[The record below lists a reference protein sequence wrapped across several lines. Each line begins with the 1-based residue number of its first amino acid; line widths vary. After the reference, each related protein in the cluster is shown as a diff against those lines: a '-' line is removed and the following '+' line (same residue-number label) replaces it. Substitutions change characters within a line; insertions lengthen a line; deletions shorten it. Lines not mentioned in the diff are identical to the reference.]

1 MDETSLTQN
10 KMKRI
15 TVILC
20 LIMLFFTGF
29 TINAKAQQQ
38 QNQTSILTQSENPQ
52 NDSLTTFYIVTS
64 KLNVRAAANANAK
77 TLGQLDVGD
86 FLEVIEAGPKWLKI
100 QYQETTGYVSADYV
114 KVVQK
119 ERPVTSIKQLTM
131 KQKMILT
138 FIAAGLALMLV
149 VMLISLFRPKRF
161 KPISDNDMLINR
173 TRQLGMVAA
182 PGSSKQINSS
192 VEKRNEL
199 AYEYLENAF
208 NAWSV
213 VKTEGSE
220 EFRKPTSFK
229 QVRNSIK
236 WINQAIAMGP
246 SEKVLVE
253 RINELGAVINDN
265 EKRIFQGSKRLLIFV
280 GIIGA
285 IIFYL
290 IYRSN
295 DVSKAFIG
303 ASIYWSFG
311 LLYFIASMTPVWLA
325 EKKKFAGSVN
335 SGFMNFAS
343 NLQDMDR
350 TWNVKWS
357 DGTTTKESEY
367 GGCLMSVIVMF
378 VVFTVNI
385 VLIPLRVLIN
395 FFRNY
400 VLYI

>member
-1 MDETSLTQN
+1 
-10 KMKRI
+10 MKRI
-15 TVILC
+15 LVILF
-20 LIMLFFTGF
+20 LGLAFNSVLQAANDGSQK
-29 TINAKAQQQ
+29 NKLEAQ
-38 QNQTSILTQSENPQ
+38 LTNTLPTDDAL
-52 NDSLTTFYIVTS
+52 NDSMSAIYITKS
-64 KLNVRAAANANAK
+64 TLNVRLEADANSK
-77 TLGQLDVGD
+77 SLGKISEGETLNVVSVG
-86 FLEVIEAGPKWLKI
+86 AKWLKI
-100 QYQETTGYVSADYV
+100 KFKDTFGYVSADYV
-114 KVVQK
+114 NIIHKKRPITTIK
-119 ERPVTSIKQLTM
+119 ELTL
-131 KQKMILT
+131 KQKQIIGG
-138 FIAAGLALMLV
+138 IASGLVLILV
-149 VMLISLFRPKRF
+149 VMIISLLRPKRF

-182 PGSSKQINSS
+182 PGSSENINSS

-213 VKTEGSE
+213 VKAEGSE
-220 EFRKPTSFK
+220 EYRKPTSSK

-295 DVSKAFIG
+295 GVPKALIG

-311 LLYFIASMTPVWLA
+311 LLYFIASLSPAWLA

-357 DGTTTKESEY
+357 DGTTTKETEY
-367 GGCLMSVIVMF
+367 GGCLMSVIVMI

-385 VLIPLRVLIN
+385 VIIPLRVLIN

-400 VLYI
+400 VFYI

>member
-1 MDETSLTQN
+1 
-10 KMKRI
+10 MKRI
-15 TVILC
+15 AIGLC
-20 LIMLFFTGF
+20 LMMLFFTGI
-29 TINAKAQQQ
+29 TINTKAQQQ
-38 QNQTSILTQSENPQ
+38 QNKAQSEIVQ
-52 NDSLTTFYIVTS
+52 NVSLTTFYVVQS

-77 TLGQLDVGD
+77 TLGQLDVGE

-100 QYQETTGYVSADYV
+100 QYQGKTGYVAAEFV

-119 ERPVTSIKQLTM
+119 ERPVTSIKQLTE
-131 KQKMILT
+131 KQKMILAG
-138 FIAAGLALMLV
+138 IVAGLVLMLV
-149 VMLISLFRPKRF
+149 VMLINLFRPKRF
-161 KPISDNDMLINR
+161 KPISDNDMLVNR

-182 PGSSKQINSS
+182 PGSSEKIYSS
-192 VEKRNEL
+192 VEKRNEQ

-213 VKTEGSE
+213 VKAKGSE
-220 EFRKPTSFK
+220 EYRKPTSSK

-246 SEKVLVE
+246 SEKVLVD

-295 DVSKAFIG
+295 DVSKALIG

-357 DGTTTKESEY
+357 DGTTTKETEY
-367 GGCLMSVIVMF
+367 GGCLMSVIVMTL
-378 VVFTVNI
+378 VFAVNI

-400 VLYI
+400 IFYI

>member
-1 MDETSLTQN
+1 
-10 KMKRI
+10 MKRI
-15 TVILC
+15 AIGLC
-20 LIMLFFTGF
+20 LMTLFFTGI
-29 TINAKAQQQ
+29 TINTKAQQQ
-38 QNQTSILTQSENPQ
+38 QNKAQSEIVQ
-52 NDSLTTFYIVTS
+52 IDSLTTFYVVQS

-77 TLGQLDVGD
+77 TLGQLDVGE

-100 QYQETTGYVSADYV
+100 QYQGKTGYVAAEFV

-119 ERPVTSIKQLTM
+119 ERPVTSIKQLTE
-131 KQKMILT
+131 KQKMILAG
-138 FIAAGLALMLV
+138 IVAGLALMLI
-149 VMLISLFRPKRF
+149 VMLISLLRPKRF
-161 KPISDNDMLINR
+161 KPISDNDMLVNR
-173 TRQLGMVAA
+173 TRQLGIVAA
-182 PGSSKQINSS
+182 PGSSEKIYSS
-192 VEKRNEL
+192 VEKRNEQ

-213 VKTEGSE
+213 VKAKGSE
-220 EFRKPTSFK
+220 EYRKPTSSK

-246 SEKVLVE
+246 SEKVLVD

-265 EKRIFQGSKRLLIFV
+265 EKRIFQGSKRLLMFV

-295 DVSKAFIG
+295 DVSKALIG

-311 LLYFIASMTPVWLA
+311 LMYFIASMTPVWLA

-357 DGTTTKESEY
+357 DGTTSKETEY
-367 GGCLMSVIVMF
+367 GGCLMSAIVMI

-385 VLIPLRVLIN
+385 VLIPVRVLIN

-400 VLYI
+400 VFYI

>member
-1 MDETSLTQN
+1 
-10 KMKRI
+10 MKRI
-15 TVILC
+15 AIGLC
-20 LIMLFFTGF
+20 LMMLFFTGI
-29 TINAKAQQQ
+29 TINTKAQQQ
-38 QNQTSILTQSENPQ
+38 QNNAQSEIVQ
-52 NDSLTTFYIVTS
+52 NDSLTTFYVVQS

-77 TLGQLDVGD
+77 TLGQLDVGE

-100 QYQETTGYVSADYV
+100 QYQGKTGYVAAEFV

-119 ERPVTSIKQLTM
+119 ERPVTSIKQLTK
-131 KQKMILT
+131 KQKMILAG
-138 FIAAGLALMLV
+138 IVAGLVLMLI
-149 VMLISLFRPKRF
+149 VMLISLLRPKRF
-161 KPISDNDMLINR
+161 KPISDNDMLVNR
-173 TRQLGMVAA
+173 TRQLGIVAA
-182 PGSSKQINSS
+182 PGSSEKIYSS
-192 VEKRNEL
+192 VEKRNEQ

-213 VKTEGSE
+213 VKAKGSE
-220 EFRKPTSFK
+220 EYRKPTSSK

-246 SEKVLVE
+246 SEKVLVD
-253 RINELGAVINDN
+253 RINELGTVINDN
-265 EKRIFQGSKRLLIFV
+265 EKRIFQGSRRLLIFV

-295 DVSKAFIG
+295 DVSKALIG

-311 LLYFIASMTPVWLA
+311 LLYFLASMTPVWLA

-357 DGTTTKESEY
+357 DGTTSKETEY
-367 GGCLMSVIVMF
+367 GGCLMSAIVMI

-385 VLIPLRVLIN
+385 VLIPVRVLIN

-400 VLYI
+400 VFYI

>member
-1 MDETSLTQN
+1 
-10 KMKRI
+10 MKRI
-15 TVILC
+15 AIVLSLILL
-20 LIMLFFTGF
+20 LITRFNM
-29 TINAKAQQQ
+29 NAKAQEQ
-38 QNQTSILTQSENPQ
+38 QNQTSIQTQSENAQ
-52 NDSLTTFYIVTS
+52 NDSLTSYYIVQS
-64 KLNVRAAANANAK
+64 KLNVRVSANANSK
-77 TLGQLDVGD
+77 TLGQLDAGE
-86 FLEVIEAGPKWLKI
+86 FLEVIEAGPKWIKI
-100 QYQETTGYVSADYV
+100 QYQGKTGFVSADYV

-119 ERPVTSIKQLTM
+119 KRPVNSIKELTM
-131 KQKMILT
+131 NQKRILGGIASGLIIILFIMI
-138 FIAAGLALMLV
+138 
-149 VMLISLFRPKRF
+149 ISLLRPKRF
-161 KPISDNDMLINR
+161 KPISDNDMLVNR

-182 PGSSKQINSS
+182 PGSSENINSS

-213 VKTEGSE
+213 VKAEGSE
-220 EFRKPTSFK
+220 EFRKPTSSR

-246 SEKVLVE
+246 SEKVLVD

-311 LLYFIASMTPVWLA
+311 LLYFIAGMTPVWLA

-357 DGTTTKESEY
+357 DGTTTKETEY

-400 VLYI
+400 VFYI

>member
-1 MDETSLTQN
+1 
-10 KMKRI
+10 MKRI